1 MDMAEQV
8 FQGAWRQLK
17 RWLMYRFV
25 IRGLFFVMVVIGL
38 AFWRPRDPTQ
48 TSYVSG
54 IFVLIFISMAF
65 VAQLLGKRID
75 YWNCPRCK
83 KPYFLDK
90 ISERANLNQIV
101 CPHCGLRR
109 DASS

>member
-1 MDMAEQV
+1 MAEQG
-8 FQGAWRQLK
+8 FQSVWHQLK

-25 IRGLFFVMVVIGL
+25 IRGLYFVMVVIGL
-38 AFWRPRDPTQ
+38 VFWRPRDPTQ
-48 TSYVSG
+48 PSYVSG
-54 IFVLIFISMAF
+54 IFVLIFISMAL
-65 VAQLLGKRID
+65 VAQLLGTRID

-83 KPYFLDK
+83 NPYLLDK